1 MSRDLPEFEQ
11 HLLSIIK
18 PLHAAKWHADYRW
31 FDLERSITKL
41 GEDYGGLELNPDFQR
56 GHVWSVDQQE
66 HFIANCLRGVVAA
79 SGFLIQFNC
88 ADWSDEDAESDLP
101 KGLQCVDGLQRF
113 TAVTEFVKG
122 NVKPFGYTAQELL
135 GTQFSPKKMYMRV
148 AIHAYTKRADLLSHY
163 LALNAG
169 GTQHSAEE
177 IERVRGLLATAQASA

>member
-31 FDLERSITKL
+31 DSLEKSLANL
-41 GEDYGGLELNPDFQR
+41 GNDYGGLELDPDFQR
-56 GHVWSVDQQE
+56 GHVWTPSQQT
-66 HFIANCLRGVVAA
+66 HFIENCMRGVVTS

-88 ADWSDEDAESDLP
+88 ADWGDEDAQTDLP
-101 KGLQCVDGLQRF
+101 KGLQCVDGLQRY

-122 NVKPFGYTAQELL
+122 NVKPFGYSAQELL
-135 GTQFSPKKMYMRV
+135 GTQFSPKRIYMKV
-148 AIHAYTKRADLLSHY
+148 AIHAYTKRADLLAHY

-169 GTQHSAEE
+169 GTPHSAEE
-177 IERVRGLLATAQASA
+177 IERVRGLLAQAQAPA